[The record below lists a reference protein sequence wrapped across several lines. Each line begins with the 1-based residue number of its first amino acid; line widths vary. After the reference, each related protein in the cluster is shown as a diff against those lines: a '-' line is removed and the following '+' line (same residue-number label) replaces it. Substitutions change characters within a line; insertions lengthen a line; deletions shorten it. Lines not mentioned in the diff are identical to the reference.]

1 MRLLV
6 TGGAGFIGSRFAHLA
21 IARDHEVTVLDALTY
36 AGTMTNLAGVK
47 DHAGFRFVKGD
58 ICDPDLVDEVLPGHD
73 AVLNF
78 AAESHVDRSIASPEN
93 FMHTNFLGAG
103 VLLESA
109 RRAGTGRFL
118 QVSTDEVYGSIEIGS
133 FAEADRLNPSNP
145 YSAAKAGADLLAL
158 SYVRTFGMPVVIT
171 RSSNAF
177 GPHQFPEKLIPLAI
191 TNLIE
196 GKKIPLYGDGAN
208 VRDWTFVD
216 DICEAILLV
225 LERGETGRIYNIAAG
240 NERRN
245 VDVVEQICGLSSV
258 GGDMIEPVADRPGH
272 DRRYSIDASAVRDL
286 GWRPSGTFDERL
298 AETVAWYRDHRA
310 WWEPLKARA

>member
-21 IARDHEVTVLDALTY
+21 LTRDHQVTVLDALTY
-36 AGTMTNLAGVK
+36 AGTMTNLAGIE

-93 FMHTNFLGAG
+93 FMHTNVLGAG

-109 RRAGTGRFL
+109 RRTETGRFL

-133 FAEADRLNPSNP
+133 FAEGDRLNPSNP

-177 GPHQFPEKLIPLAI
+177 GPHQFPEKLIPLAV
-191 TNLIE
+191 TNLMD
-196 GKKIPLYGDGAN
+196 GKSVPLYGDGMN
-208 VRDWTFVD
+208 VRDWTYVD

-225 LERGETGRIYNIAAG
+225 LERGEAGRIYNVAAG
-240 NERRN
+240 DERRN
-245 VDVVEQICGLSSV
+245 ADVVKAICALAGV
-258 GGDMIEPVADRPGH
+258 GEDRIQAVADRPGH
-272 DRRYSIDASAVRDL
+272 DRRYSIDAAAVRAL
-286 GWRPSGTFDERL
+286 GWAPSAAFGERL
-298 AETVAWYRDHRA
+298 AETVAWYRDNRA